1 MKLFDFLKNDKKNNK
16 KISNSDR
23 NEKLLDNCGLPFT
36 TEIKDDKRDNYEQ
49 LKYSYTDVKCSIIGN
64 LDGMKQGA
72 VLYVRKNGILANVC
86 GENILQIENEKI
98 KNMVN
103 DFFDKSGFSTLKS
116 KYVSANE
123 NEALINIGFYISY
136 SKYYDD
142 DSDEEDEEDDD
153 K

>member
-1 MKLFDFLKNDKKNNK
+1 M
-16 KISNSDR
+16 
-23 NEKLLDNCGLPFT
+23 PFT
-36 TEIKDDKRDNYEQ
+36 TEIKDDKRDNYEK

-116 KYVSANE
+116 KFVSANE
-123 NEALINIGFYISY
+123 NGAIINIGFYISY

-142 DSDEEDEEDDD
+142 ASDEEDEEDDD